1 MKNTSRTI
9 TTTDQ
14 TGKHNSK
21 QDSSIDL
28 TDVSIISVG
37 LTRYS
42 HPHHRMLTDDE
53 EEDIE
58 VSLKLID
65 FDLQFIF
72 DFQDETS
79 DEEEDDDEDDD
90 IPSPFISRSHLLSNK
105 NNHDDLDI
113 GPIDPDTQA
122 KLAAILE
129 ATGITNSPIPED
141 FWRDQQVVRLLT
153 SSVTNNF
160 NGLHEIANALSST
173 TSTATTTSTAPTTST
188 SHPEK
193 KSKLLNKDSGVLL
206 RACVNNDLH
215 TVEKILQTKNIKE
228 YLNDI
233 NEDGD
238 SILSLAC
245 SNGYT
250 DLVEL
255 ILRTIPDIAVNDRG
269 NKQDC
274 TPLME
279 GEKITLNFRR
289 RRIIRFFLYL
299 ACNAGHLDIVEL
311 LIKYKANVNIQSAS
325 GNTAL
330 HYAAGGVSEIDR
342 LMTMICM
349 SFVGL
354 CGNCS
359 IIIETWCKS

>member
-1 MKNTSRTI
+1 
-9 TTTDQ
+9 
-14 TGKHNSK
+14 
-21 QDSSIDL
+21 
-28 TDVSIISVG
+28 
-37 LTRYS
+37 
-42 HPHHRMLTDDE
+42 MLTDDE

-58 VSLKLID
+58 VVSNID
-65 FDLQFIF
+65 YYFFSFENHFFFFL
-72 DFQDETS
+72 QDETS
-79 DEEEDDDEDDD
+79 DEEDDDDEDDD
-90 IPSPFISRSHLLSNK
+90 IPSPFISHSHLSL
-105 NNHDDLDI
+105 NNNNNDDLDI

-122 KLAAILE
+122 KLTAILE

-173 TSTATTTSTAPTTST
+173 NNTTTTVTPTST
-188 SHPEK
+188 SHNEK
-193 KSKLLNKDSGVLL
+193 KSKLINKDSGVLL
-206 RACVNNDLH
+206 RACVNNDLN

-255 ILRTIPDIAVNDRG
+255 ILRTIPDIAVDDRG

-279 GEKITLNFRR
+279 GQLDQNLFSILISNFV
-289 RRIIRFFLYL
+289 FFFS
-299 ACNAGHLDIVEL
+299 V
-311 LIKYKANVNIQSAS
+311 
-325 GNTAL
+325 
-330 HYAAGGVSEIDR
+330 
-342 LMTMICM
+342 
-349 SFVGL
+349 
-354 CGNCS
+354 
-359 IIIETWCKS
+359 

>member
-1 MKNTSRTI
+1 
-9 TTTDQ
+9 
-14 TGKHNSK
+14 
-21 QDSSIDL
+21 
-28 TDVSIISVG
+28 
-37 LTRYS
+37 
-42 HPHHRMLTDDE
+42 MLTDDE
-53 EEDIE
+53 EDIE
-58 VSLKLID
+58 VVMRTSLDRCLFSNLTICS
-65 FDLQFIF
+65 FSSFS
-72 DFQDETS
+72 QDETS
-79 DEEEDDDEDDD
+79 DEDDDDEDDD
-90 IPSPFISRSHLLSNK
+90 LPSSFISHSHLSLNP
-105 NNHDDLDI
+105 NHDNIDI

-153 SSVTNNF
+153 SSVTNNL
-160 NGLHEIANALSST
+160 NGLHEIANVLSSSS
-173 TSTATTTSTAPTTST
+173 TSAAAAASAAAPTAANQTD
-188 SHPEK
+188 K

-206 RACVNNDLH
+206 RACVNNDIQ
-215 TVEKILQTKNIKE
+215 TVEKILQRKNIKE

-279 GEKITLNFRR
+279 GSSNAKNELSCSDLVSSSLQCRAFRYRGTSDQISCKCKYTIHIGQYSLTLCSRR
-289 RRIIRFFLYL
+289 GKQRTL
-299 ACNAGHLDIVEL
+299 
-311 LIKYKANVNIQSAS
+311 
-325 GNTAL
+325 
-330 HYAAGGVSEIDR
+330 
-342 LMTMICM
+342 
-349 SFVGL
+349 
-354 CGNCS
+354 
-359 IIIETWCKS
+359 

>member
-1 MKNTSRTI
+1 M
-9 TTTDQ
+9 
-14 TGKHNSK
+14 
-21 QDSSIDL
+21 
-28 TDVSIISVG
+28 
-37 LTRYS
+37 
-42 HPHHRMLTDDE
+42 
-53 EEDIE
+53 
-58 VSLKLID
+58 
-65 FDLQFIF
+65 
-72 DFQDETS
+72 
-79 DEEEDDDEDDD
+79 
-90 IPSPFISRSHLLSNK
+90 
-105 NNHDDLDI
+105 
-113 GPIDPDTQA
+113 
-122 KLAAILE
+122 
-129 ATGITNSPIPED
+129 
-141 FWRDQQVVRLLT
+141 
-153 SSVTNNF
+153 TNNF

-173 TSTATTTSTAPTTST
+173 TNTNTVPPTST

-279 GEKITLNFRR
+279 G
-289 RRIIRFFLYL
+289 
-299 ACNAGHLDIVEL
+299 
-311 LIKYKANVNIQSAS
+311 Q
-325 GNTAL
+325 
-330 HYAAGGVSEIDR
+330 
-342 LMTMICM
+342 
-349 SFVGL
+349 
-354 CGNCS
+354 
-359 IIIETWCKS
+359 

>member
-1 MKNTSRTI
+1 MIEILIEN
-9 TTTDQ
+9 
-14 TGKHNSK
+14 
-21 QDSSIDL
+21 L
-28 TDVSIISVG
+28 
-37 LTRYS
+37 
-42 HPHHRMLTDDE
+42 HRFF
-53 EEDIE
+53 
-58 VSLKLID
+58 S
-65 FDLQFIF
+65 
-72 DFQDETS
+72 QDETS

-90 IPSPFISRSHLLSNK
+90 MPSPFISHSHLSL
-105 NNHDDLDI
+105 NNNTNDDIDI

-160 NGLHEIANALSST
+160 NGLHEIANVLSSST
-173 TSTATTTSTAPTTST
+173 TPTSTTANNFNSNST
-188 SHPEK
+188 LSSSTHTEK
-193 KSKLLNKDSGVLL
+193 KSKLINKDSGVLL
-206 RACVNNDLH
+206 RACVNNDLD
-215 TVEKILQTKNIKE
+215 TVEKILHTKNIKE

-255 ILRTIPDIAVNDRG
+255 ILRTIPDIAVDDRG

-279 GEKITLNFRR
+279 GWFRM
-289 RRIIRFFLYL
+289 
-299 ACNAGHLDIVEL
+299 
-311 LIKYKANVNIQSAS
+311 QSK
-325 GNTAL
+325 N
-330 HYAAGGVSEIDR
+330 E
-342 LMTMICM
+342 
-349 SFVGL
+349 
-354 CGNCS
+354 
-359 IIIETWCKS
+359 

>member
-1 MKNTSRTI
+1 MN
-9 TTTDQ
+9 
-14 TGKHNSK
+14 
-21 QDSSIDL
+21 
-28 TDVSIISVG
+28 
-37 LTRYS
+37 
-42 HPHHRMLTDDE
+42 P
-53 EEDIE
+53 
-58 VSLKLID
+58 
-65 FDLQFIF
+65 
-72 DFQDETS
+72 
-79 DEEEDDDEDDD
+79 
-90 IPSPFISRSHLLSNK
+90 
-105 NNHDDLDI
+105 NHDDIDI

-153 SSVTNNF
+153 SSVTNNL
-160 NGLHEIANALSST
+160 NGLHEIANVLSSSS
-173 TSTATTTSTAPTTST
+173 TSAAAAAAAPTAANQTD
-188 SHPEK
+188 K

-206 RACVNNDLH
+206 RACVNNDIQ
-215 TVEKILQTKNIKE
+215 TVEKILQRKNIKE

-279 GEKITLNFRR
+279 GS
-289 RRIIRFFLYL
+289 
-299 ACNAGHLDIVEL
+299 L
-311 LIKYKANVNIQSAS
+311 L
-325 GNTAL
+325 TE
-330 HYAAGGVSEIDR
+330 HYPSLSD
-342 LMTMICM
+342 
-349 SFVGL
+349 FVPSSL
-354 CGNCS
+354 QCRAF
-359 IIIETWCKS
+359 

>member
-1 MKNTSRTI
+1 
-9 TTTDQ
+9 
-14 TGKHNSK
+14 
-21 QDSSIDL
+21 
-28 TDVSIISVG
+28 
-37 LTRYS
+37 
-42 HPHHRMLTDDE
+42 MLTDDD

-58 VSLKLID
+58 VVMRNSLDRCLFSNLSICS
-65 FDLQFIF
+65 FSSFS
-72 DFQDETS
+72 QDDTS
-79 DEEEDDDEDDD
+79 DEDDDDEDDD
-90 IPSPFISRSHLLSNK
+90 LPSSFISHSHLSLNP
-105 NNHDDLDI
+105 NHDNIDI

-122 KLAAILE
+122 KLTAILE

-153 SSVTNNF
+153 SSVTNNL
-160 NGLHEIANALSST
+160 NGLHEIANVLSS
-173 TSTATTTSTAPTTST
+173 SSSSAAAAAAAAASAAAPTVANQTD
-188 SHPEK
+188 K

-206 RACVNNDLH
+206 RACVNNDIQ
-215 TVEKILQTKNIKE
+215 TVEKILQRKNIKE

-279 GEKITLNFRR
+279 GSSNGKNDLSRSDLVSSSLQCRTFRYR
-289 RRIIRFFLYL
+289 GTSHQIS
-299 ACNAGHLDIVEL
+299 C
-311 LIKYKANVNIQSAS
+311 
-325 GNTAL
+325 
-330 HYAAGGVSEIDR
+330 
-342 LMTMICM
+342 
-349 SFVGL
+349 
-354 CGNCS
+354 
-359 IIIETWCKS
+359 